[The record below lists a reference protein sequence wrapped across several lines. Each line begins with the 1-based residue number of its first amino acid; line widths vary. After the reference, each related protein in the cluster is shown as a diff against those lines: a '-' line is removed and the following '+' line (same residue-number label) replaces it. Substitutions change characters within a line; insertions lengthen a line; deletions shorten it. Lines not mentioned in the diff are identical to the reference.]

1 MAVGFKAVQ
10 WNRFK
15 LAYDLVLWLGVSAL
29 ISVFITLSDAFQPEG
44 ESFHPVQLVLRAF
57 GLAAIV
63 LLFITLAIG
72 PLARLSDR
80 FKPLLYNRRH
90 MGVTVFFL
98 ALIHGA
104 LVLLWYHGFSET
116 NVFVS
121 LLATNSNYDQIYGF
135 PFEALGLG
143 GLLILFVMAA
153 TSHDF
158 WLDFLGAPVWKVI
171 HMLVYP
177 AYALLVGH
185 LVLGALQD
193 QSSLASAWLVC
204 GAAFA
209 LIVLHLSTALKEA
222 RDDARADRE
231 AVEDWLDAGDPNGI
245 PDGRA
250 VLVSARGG
258 ERIAVFRDGDR
269 VAAVSSVCRHQNG
282 PLGEGHIRDGCVVC
296 PWHGWEYRLED
307 GRAPAPFTEKIA
319 TYPVRLVD
327 GRIQVKNRPLAPG
340 TYSEPVSLS
349 GAGPAPEAHA

>member
-1 MAVGFKAVQ
+1 MAVGFQAVQ

-15 LAYDLVLWLGVSAL
+15 VIYDLVLWFGVATM
-29 ISVFITLSDAFQPEG
+29 ITVFMVTTMMTQPEG

-63 LLFITLAIG
+63 LLFITLSIG
-72 PLARLSDR
+72 PLARLSER

-98 ALIHGA
+98 ALIHA
-104 LVLLWYHGFSET
+104 SLVVVWYHGFSDT

-121 LLATNSNYDQIYGF
+121 LLSTNPNYDRIYGF
-135 PFEALGLG
+135 PFEALGLAAF
-143 GLLILFVMAA
+143 LILFVMAA

-158 WLDFLGAPVWKVI
+158 WLDLLSAPVWKFI

-193 QSSLASAWLVC
+193 ETSLLSAYAVS
-204 GAAFA
+204 GTAFA
-209 LIVLHLSTALKEA
+209 LICLHLAAGWKEW
-222 RDDARADRE
+222 RADGQAGRTAKE
-231 AVEDWLDAGDPNGI
+231 GWLDAGPPEGI
-245 PDGRA
+245 PEGRA
-250 VLVSARGG
+250 VIIAPDGG
-258 ERIAVFRDGDR
+258 ERIAVFRDGNQI
-269 VAAVSSVCRHQNG
+269 AALSSVCRHQNG
-282 PLGEGHIRDGCVVC
+282 PLGEGHVRDGCVVC

-307 GRAPAPFTEKIA
+307 GRAPAPFTEKIP

-327 GRIQVKNRPLAPG
+327 GRVQVRSKGLPPG
-340 TYSEPVSLS
+340 TYSEPITIEGGTS
-349 GAGPAPEAHA
+349 

>member
-1 MAVGFKAVQ
+1 MAVGFQAVQ

-15 LAYDLVLWLGVSAL
+15 LIYDLVLWFGVAAM
-29 ISVFITLSDAFQPEG
+29 ITVFMVTTSLTQPDA

-63 LLFITLAIG
+63 LLFITLSIG

-98 ALIHGA
+98 ALIHAG
-104 LVLLWYHGFSET
+104 LVVVWYHGFSDT

-121 LLATNSNYDQIYGF
+121 LLTSNLNYDRIYGF
-135 PFEALGLG
+135 PFEALGLAAF
-143 GLLILFVMAA
+143 LILFIMAA

-158 WLDFLGAPVWKVI
+158 WLELLSAPVWKFI

-193 QSSLASAWLVC
+193 ETSLLSAYAVS

-209 LIVLHLSTALKEA
+209 LICLHLAAGWKEL
-222 RDDARADRE
+222 RADRKADRK
-231 AVEDWLDAGDPNGI
+231 AVEGWLDAGLPEDI
-245 PDGRA
+245 PQGRA
-250 VLVSARGG
+250 VIIAPEGG
-258 ERIAVFRDGDR
+258 ERIAVFRDGNKI
-269 VAAVSSVCRHQNG
+269 AALSSVCRHQNG
-282 PLGEGHIRDGCVVC
+282 PLGEGHVRNGCVVC

-307 GRAPAPFTEKIA
+307 GRAPAPFTERIA
-319 TYPVRLVD
+319 TFPVRLVD
-327 GRIQVKNRPLAPG
+327 GRVKVRAKGLAPG
-340 TYSEPVSLS
+340 SYSEPITLDEGMS
-349 GAGPAPEAHA
+349 